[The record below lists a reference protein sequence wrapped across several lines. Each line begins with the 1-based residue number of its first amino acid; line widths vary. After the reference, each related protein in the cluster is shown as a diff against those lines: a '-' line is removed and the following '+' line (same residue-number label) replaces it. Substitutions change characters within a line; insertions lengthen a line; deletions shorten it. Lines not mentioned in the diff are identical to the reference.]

1 MGPTEQQLKAEGR
14 KYKVY
19 KSSFRSNGRAVLMC
33 TTEGLV
39 KLIAD
44 DNDRLIACHVLGNHA
59 ADIVQEATAL
69 IQMGATVEDLR
80 TIVHIHPTVNEVL
93 RDAVE

>member
-1 MGPTEQQLKAEGR
+1 M
-14 KYKVY
+14 Y

-69 IQMGATVEDLR
+69 IQMGATVETCAPSSTSIPPSTKSCATQWNEERQSLG
-80 TIVHIHPTVNEVL
+80 PTP
-93 RDAVE
+93 